1 MKNGWFCFVFLFRVE
16 CKEKIRISYVPMGL
30 NRILKC
36 LKSRYSLEIKI
47 YITKLSK
54 DLKKKLAAGVLGRH
68 RFPMLSSFKAL

>member
-54 DLKKKLAAGVLGRH
+54 DLKKKIGCRCFGETWISNAEFV
-68 RFPMLSSFKAL
+68 